1 MSFSVRD
8 IIPLTQAR
16 ASLSE
21 LADEARA
28 GTDKII
34 TKNGESY
41 VALISA
47 DKLAYFHQLEKERV
61 HLLLLEDAR
70 KAFEDIE
77 AGRVTDAREMIAE
90 LRKEHRELLEK
101 SRR

>member
-1 MSFSVRD
+1 MAFSVRD
-8 IIPLTQAR
+8 IVPLTQAR

-21 LADEARA
+21 LAEEVRG

-47 DKLAYFHQLEKERV
+47 DKLAYFQQLERERF

-70 KAFEDIE
+70 QAFGEIA
-77 AGRVTDAREMIAE
+77 AGRTVDAHAMIDE
-90 LRKEHRELLEK
+90 LRREHAGK
-101 SRR
+101 NRR